1 MKSEPIKSKEKIYEI
16 IEGLKKENKERDLI
30 LFMLGISTSLKMSDI
45 LRLKVRNI
53 YKGYIQIKLM
63 NTGIYKKIKL
73 HKEQQEI
80 IEKYIEGK
88 RKDKYLFESVKNK
101 NKPITMTQVY
111 RLLKDIE
118 YEYEV
123 GVNLGTESLRK
134 TYGYNLYKT
143 YGFNV
148 LYKEFGYGN
157 GLNMM
162 KYIGLEEKEINE
174 LINRAVESINYFEN

>member
-1 MKSEPIKSKEKIYEI
+1 MKSESIRDKNKIYEI
-16 IEGLKKENKERDLI
+16 LEGLKRENKERELI
-30 LFMLGISTSLKMSDI
+30 LFMLGISTGLKMNDI
-45 LRLKVRNI
+45 LRIKVRNI
-53 YKGYIQIKLM
+53 YKGHIQIKLM
-63 NTGIYKKIKL
+63 NTGRYKKINL
-73 HKEQQEI
+73 HEDLQNI

-88 RKDKYLFESVKNK
+88 RKDKYLFESVINK
-101 NKPITMTQVY
+101 NKPITLTQVY

-143 YGFNV
+143 YGLNA

-162 KYIGLEEKEINE
+162 RYIGLEEKEINE
-174 LINRAVESINYFEN
+174 LIDRAVESINYFEN